1 MKNQGFT
8 LLELMIAISILTIM
22 IAMAAPGFHNIFN
35 TNTINLTTTELRGLL
50 VAAKSEAVMRSKDVY
65 LHTIGLTPT
74 ATLTNNWC
82 VIASTDPSATT
93 CTPNSNTLYLI
104 KGSNLKGL
112 NIKRH
117 SSYASLKIDKLQ
129 GHPDFQHGETN
140 VDWLTFEKESGK
152 AITMQMNLFGR
163 LYRCGVGGK
172 WYGAD
177 ACE

>member
-1 MKNQGFT
+1 MRNQGIT
-8 LLELMIAISILTIM
+8 LLELMIAISIFTIM
-22 IAMAAPGFHNIFN
+22 MCMVAPGFSNLFSS
-35 TNTINLTTTELRGLL
+35 NTINLT
-50 VAAKSEAVMRSKDVY
+50 
-65 LHTIGLTPT
+65 HT

-82 VIASTDPSATT
+82 VIATTDPSATT

-117 SSYASLKIDKLQ
+117 NSYASLKIDKLHGQ
-129 GHPDFQHGETN
+129 PDFKNNEAI

-152 AITMQMNLFGR
+152 AITMQMNVFGR

-177 ACE
+177 VCT